1 MVNSKGF
8 ENNNGV
14 AHDSWFGLN
23 LVTGMGG
30 YRRREEFLLVVL
42 EAELLMK
49 KISMDLYSFMC
60 SNFYILTL
68 FQSLKDKILNL
79 W

>member
-1 MVNSKGF
+1 MVNGKGF

-30 YRRREEFLLVVL
+30 YRRREEFLLDGL
-42 EAELLMK
+42 EAELL
-49 KISMDLYSFMC
+49 IVG
-60 SNFYILTL
+60 
-68 FQSLKDKILNL
+68 NL
-79 W
+79 VMTGGSERT

>member
-1 MVNSKGF
+1 MVKDLRIIMGWRMILGS
-8 ENNNGV
+8 
-14 AHDSWFGLN
+14 DLN

-30 YRRREEFLLVVL
+30 YRRREEFLLDGL
-42 EAELLMK
+42 EAELPMK

-68 FQSLKDKILNL
+68 FQSL
-79 W
+79 

>member
-1 MVNSKGF
+1 MVNGKGF

-30 YRRREEFLLVVL
+30 YRRREEFLLDGL
-42 EAELLMK
+42 EAELLIK

-60 SNFYILTL
+60 SNFTL
-68 FQSLKDKILNL
+68 LHYSSPYKDKILNL